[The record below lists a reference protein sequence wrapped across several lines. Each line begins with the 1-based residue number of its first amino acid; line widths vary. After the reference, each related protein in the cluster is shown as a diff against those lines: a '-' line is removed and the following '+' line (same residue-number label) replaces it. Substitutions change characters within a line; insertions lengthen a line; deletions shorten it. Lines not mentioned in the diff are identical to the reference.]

1 MKVVMNNAEM
11 VPTPKKGTIIRFGD
25 FGLTVIGI
33 YVGVDNKWYYV
44 YRPGIST
51 SIIPLLELTKDED
64 EMFDYLKDISEF
76 GHENPHN

>member
-33 YVGVDNKWYYV
+33 YVGRSDDNGY
-44 YRPGIST
+44 IHINNST
-51 SIIPLLELTKDED
+51 
-64 EMFDYLKDISEF
+64 FRAY
-76 GHENPHN
+76 

>member
-33 YVGVDNKWYYV
+33 YVGRSDDNGYMV
-44 YRPGIST
+44 GLNVQPRNANRSNI
-51 SIIPLLELTKDED
+51 
-64 EMFDYLKDISEF
+64 
-76 GHENPHN
+76 